1 MTTTVGKRKIS
12 VWIILCALAL
22 LAGVYLLFDP
32 AETVWMPKCPV
43 HVLTGFDCPGC
54 GSQRAF
60 HALLNGDFEGM
71 VRANALLVI
80 FFPFILLTGVAEL
93 NKKRWPRLYR
103 AISQP
108 AVIYSLLG
116 LVIAWT
122 ILRNIFFPL

>member
-12 VWIILCALAL
+12 VWIIICALAL

-32 AETVWMPKCPV
+32 AETAWMPKCPV

-93 NKKRWPRLYR
+93 NKKRWPCLYR